1 MTHHIYSY
9 ILFFLYKKELKHCI
23 IEAYCASNFLIQQT
37 FTDVNLVNS
46 VTYIPSE
53 SQLKADVL
61 DGDSNSNG

>member
-1 MTHHIYSY
+1 MTNHIYSY
-9 ILFFLYKKELKHCI
+9 ILYFYIKKELKYCI
-23 IEAYCASNFLIQQT
+23 IEACCASIFLIQQT
-37 FTDVNLVNS
+37 FTDVNHVNS